1 MGLFKK
7 LQDGIVDAGKSAAE
21 KAQAAMPTDPEAVN
35 AQQRSMGIDTAA
47 FGGPSNA
54 AVAPDD
60 PIFAPI
66 EGISL
71 EEYARIAKLGAN
83 QGVTDEA
90 GMNAIAVAEGHDPAA
105 WGAAVKGW
113 VDRMGQ
119 NMAIGQN
126 FRKYYDAAG

>member
-7 LQDGIVDAGKSAAE
+7 LQDGIVDAGKNAADR
-21 KAQAAMPTDPEAVN
+21 AQAAMPTDPDAVA
-35 AQQRSMGIDTAA
+35 AQQRAMGIDTAN

-54 AVAPDD
+54 PVAADD

-71 EEYARIAKLGAN
+71 EEYARIAKIGTN

-90 GMNAIAVAEGHDPAA
+90 GMAAIAAAEGHDAAA
-105 WGAAVKGW
+105 WATAVKGW

-119 NMAIGQN
+119 NMAIGQT
-126 FRKYYDAAG
+126 FRQHYDAAG

>member
-1 MGLFKK
+1 MGFLKK
-7 LQDGIVDAGKSAAE
+7 MQD
-21 KAQAAMPTDPEAVN
+21 KAQAAVSTDPDAVK
-35 AQQRSMGIDTAA
+35 AQQRSLGIDTAA

-54 AVAPDD
+54 AVSPDD

-71 EEYARIAKLGAN
+71 EEYARIAKIGAN

-90 GMNAIAVAEGHDPAA
+90 GMNAIAMAEGHDPAA
-105 WGAAVKGW
+105 WGTAVKGW
-113 VDRMGQ
+113 VERMGQ

>member
-7 LQDGIVDAGKSAAE
+7 MQEGMAGALQPDSPEEVAA
-21 KAQAAMPTDPEAVN
+21 K
-35 AQQRSMGIDTAA
+35 QRAMGIDPGN

-54 AVAPDD
+54 PVAGGD

-71 EEYARIAKLGAN
+71 EEYARVAKVGSN

-90 GMNAIAVAEGHDPAA
+90 GMAAVAAAEGHDAA
-105 WGAAVKGW
+105 TWNAAAKGW
-113 VDRMGQ
+113 IDRMGQ
-119 NMAIGQN
+119 NMAIGQT
-126 FRKYYDAAG
+126 FRKHFDAAG

>member
-7 LQDGIVDAGKSAAE
+7 LSDSVSQMGTPPS
-21 KAQAAMPTDPEAVN
+21 PEQVSE
-35 AQQRSMGIDTAA
+35 QQRAMGIDTAD

-54 AVAPDD
+54 PVAAND

-71 EEYARIAKLGAN
+71 EEYARVAKIGSN

-90 GMNAIAVAEGHDPAA
+90 GMAAVAAAEGHDAA
-105 WGAAVKGW
+105 TWNAAAKGW
-113 VDRMGQ
+113 IDRMGQ
-119 NMAIGQN
+119 NMAIGQT
-126 FRKYYDAAG
+126 FRKHFDAAG

>member
-1 MGLFKK
+1 VDHGFP
-7 LQDGIVDAGKSAAE
+7 QEDAGQGAGRRFDRSPGGRCPAA
-21 KAQAAMPTDPEAVN
+21 
-35 AQQRSMGIDTAA
+35 RH
-47 FGGPSNA
+47 
-54 AVAPDD
+54 DD

-71 EEYARIAKLGAN
+71 EEYARIAKIGAN

-90 GMNAIAVAEGHDPAA
+90 GMNAIAVAEGHDAAA

>member
-7 LQDGIVDAGKSAAE
+7 LQDSMGQMTTPQTGEEVS
-21 KAQAAMPTDPEAVN
+21 
-35 AQQRSMGIDTAA
+35 AQQRALGIDTAA

-54 AVAPDD
+54 AVAADD

-71 EEYARIAKLGAN
+71 EEYARIAKIGSN

-90 GMNAIAVAEGHDPAA
+90 GMIPIATAEGHDAAA
-105 WGAAVKGW
+105 WTAAAKGW
-113 VDRMGQ
+113 IERMGQ
-119 NMAIGQN
+119 NMAIGQT
-126 FRKYYDAAG
+126 FRQHFDAA

>member
-1 MGLFKK
+1 MGFLKK
-7 LQDGIVDAGKSAAE
+7 MQD
-21 KAQAAMPTDPEAVN
+21 KAQAAVSTDPDAVK
-35 AQQRSMGIDTAA
+35 AQQRSLGIDTAA

-54 AVAPDD
+54 AVSPDD

-71 EEYARIAKLGAN
+71 EEYARIAKIGAN

-90 GMNAIAVAEGHDPAA
+90 GMNAIAMAEGHDPAA
-105 WGAAVKGW
+105 WGTAVKGW
-113 VDRMGQ
+113 VERMGQ
-119 NMAIGQN
+119 NMAIGQS